1 MKTSVN
7 ITKKDQKVINGMLSG
22 TKKKFE
28 TLRKD
33 LESGI
38 DIKDFMTKYD
48 ICEMRGGEYG
58 DKVFRVKF
66 DYRFRAFVRI
76 INNTIEYLHVCNREG
91 AYK

>member
-7 ITKKDQKVINGMLSG
+7 ISKKEQKVINSMLSA

-33 LESGI
+33 IESGI
-38 DIKDFMTKYD
+38 SVKDFMTKYD
-48 ICEMRGGEYG
+48 VCEMYDEPNTY
-58 DKVFRVKF
+58 RVKF
-66 DYRFRAFVRI
+66 DYRFRAFIRI
-76 INNTIEYLHVCNREG
+76 VNNTIDFMSVCNREG